1 MTRTT
6 QKALRTMIREHVAE
20 ELTSANIPANYEKVQ
35 YSMGAYG
42 MNGGLI
48 RCTDTGKLFVIP
60 SRSTLLFMIF

>member
-6 QKALRTMIREHVAE
+6 QKALRLMIRERLAE
-20 ELTSANIPANYEKVQ
+20 ELTPANIPTKYEKVQ

>member
-6 QKALRTMIREHVAE
+6 QKALRTMVRERVAE
-20 ELTSANIPANYEKVQ
+20 ELTPATIPANYEKLQ

-48 RCTDTGKLFVIP
+48 RCTDTGKLFVIL

>member
-6 QKALRTMIREHVAE
+6 QKALRTMIRKHLAE
-20 ELTSANIPANYEKVQ
+20 ELTSATIPANYEKLQ
-35 YSMGAYG
+35 YSMGANG